1 MRSMELVVAVSFLLL
16 TTTSCAIFESVGSI
30 SDSVS
35 TGFGSSSDS
44 ISSSSGEDT
53 AYRQDV
59 SELTL
64 AFATRG
70 GDLDAF
76 RGDVGTLAEQRGIT
90 SWEDDASTCSSIGA
104 GVRRAQLDGSA
115 ALQFGDRLFGE
126 NPPALAAYR
135 TGYTALQ

>member
-1 MRSMELVVAVSFLLL
+1 MQSIKLGVAISFLLL
-16 TTTSCAIFESVGSI
+16 GTTSCAIFESVGSI
-30 SDSVS
+30 SESVS
-35 TGFGSSSDS
+35 TAFGSSSDS

-64 AFATRG
+64 AFTAKG
-70 GDLDAF
+70 GDIDAF
-76 RGDVGTLAEQRGIT
+76 RGGVRTLAEQRGIT
-90 SWEDDASTCSSIGA
+90 SWEEDAFTCSSIGA
-104 GVRRAQLDGSA
+104 GVRRAQLDELA

-126 NPPALAAYR
+126 NPPAIAAYR